1 MTATHYSA
9 LEKEQSASDEQIRAA
24 VRQQRRRWMQL
35 QGHPK
40 LETRQEAERRVR
52 EVSEA
57 EAVLTDTTRRRAYD
71 LTLTPVPQPIE
82 SRQWIDPV
90 PVSAPEPSRTPVP
103 GPEVEAGRGPTNA
116 LAIVT
121 LLAALPIPI
130 LAIFTGHV
138 ALRQIRGQVQRGRR
152 RALLG
157 LTIAYIMIPVSLLI
171 LIYVPMIV
179 GSSSSSVTSDDLG
192 ASSGNEPSIVSTSA
206 PTPGAVEVHLPIFS
220 GAKGGT
226 SEYPYGDYHATVQP
240 PVSNGASL
248 QVRFE
253 AVGGSDLRQPS
264 EACLYVSGPE
274 AAKQRIEPTAVSL
287 TTNEPGH
294 YVGVLTF
301 ALSSAGDLTFQ
312 YGCSLGSYTEVPIGH
327 YGP

>member
-9 LEKEQSASDEQIRAA
+9 LEIEQSASDEQIRAA

-57 EAVLTDTTRRRAYD
+57 EAVLTDTTRRREYD

-82 SRQWIDPV
+82 SREWIDPV
-90 PVSAPEPSRTPVP
+90 PAPAPEPSRIPVP

-121 LLAALPIPI
+121 LFAALPIPI

-138 ALRQIRGQVQRGRR
+138 ALHQIRGQVQRGRR

-157 LTIAYIMIPVSLLI
+157 LTIAYIMIAVSL

-179 GSSSSSVTSDDLG
+179 GFSSSAGTSDAPG
-192 ASSGNEPSIVSTSA
+192 ASNEKQSSAVSTSA
-206 PTPGAVEVHLPIFS
+206 PIPSAAEAPLPVFS
-220 GAKGGT
+220 GTKGGT
-226 SEYPYGDYHATVQP
+226 SNYPYGKYHATVQP
-240 PVSNGASL
+240 PVCNGASL
-248 QVRFE
+248 QVAFE
-253 AVGGSDLRQPS
+253 AVGESDLRQPS

-274 AAKQRIEPTAVSL
+274 AARQRIEPTAVSL

-301 ALSSAGDLTFQ
+301 ALSSAGDLTFE

>member
-1 MTATHYSA
+1 MIATHYSA
-9 LEKEQSASDEQIRAA
+9 LEIEQSASDEQIRAA

-57 EAVLTDTTRRRAYD
+57 EAVLTDPTRRRAYD

-82 SRQWIDPV
+82 SREWIDPV
-90 PVSAPEPSRTPVP
+90 PVSAPEPSNIPIT

-121 LLAALPIPI
+121 LVAALPIPI

-138 ALRQIRGQVQRGRR
+138 AIRQIRGQIQRGRR

-157 LTIAYIMIPVSLLI
+157 LTIAYIMIPMSL

-179 GSSSSSVTSDDLG
+179 GSSSSSVASDNLG
-192 ASSGNEPSIVSTSA
+192 ASSGNQPSPVSTSA
-206 PTPGAVEVHLPIFS
+206 PTLSAAAVPLSIFS

-226 SEYPYGDYHATVQP
+226 SNYPDGKYHATVQP

-248 QVRFE
+248 QVAFE
-253 AVGGSDLRQPS
+253 AVGESDLRQPS

>member
-1 MTATHYSA
+1 MIATHYSA
-9 LEKEQSASDEQIRAA
+9 LEIEQSASDEQIRAA
-24 VRQQRRRWMQL
+24 VRQQRRQWMQL

-57 EAVLTDTTRRRAYD
+57 EAVLTDPTRRRAYD

-82 SRQWIDPV
+82 SREWIDPV
-90 PVSAPEPSRTPVP
+90 PVSAPEPSNIPIP

-121 LLAALPIPI
+121 LVAALPIPI

-138 ALRQIRGQVQRGRR
+138 ALRQIRGQIQRGRR

-157 LTIAYIMIPVSLLI
+157 LTIAYIMIPMSL

-179 GSSSSSVTSDDLG
+179 GSSSSSVASDNLG
-192 ASSGNEPSIVSTSA
+192 ASSGNQPSPVSTSA
-206 PTPGAVEVHLPIFS
+206 PTLSAAAVPLSIFS

-226 SEYPYGDYHATVQP
+226 SNYPDGNYHATVQP

-248 QVRFE
+248 QVAFE
-253 AVGGSDLRQPS
+253 AVGESDLRQPS

>member
-1 MTATHYSA
+1 MIATHYSA
-9 LEKEQSASDEQIRAA
+9 LEIEQSASDEQIRAA

-57 EAVLTDTTRRRAYD
+57 EAVLTDPTRRRAYD

-82 SRQWIDPV
+82 SREWIDPV
-90 PVSAPEPSRTPVP
+90 PVSAPEPSSIPIP

-121 LLAALPIPI
+121 LVAALPIPI

-138 ALRQIRGQVQRGRR
+138 ALRQIRGQIQRGRR

-157 LTIAYIMIPVSLLI
+157 LTIAYIMIPMSL

-179 GSSSSSVTSDDLG
+179 GSSSSSVASDNLG
-192 ASSGNEPSIVSTSA
+192 ASSGNQPSPVSTSA
-206 PTPGAVEVHLPIFS
+206 PTLSAAAVPLSIFS

-226 SEYPYGDYHATVQP
+226 SNYPDGNYHATVQP

-248 QVRFE
+248 QVAFE
-253 AVGGSDLRQPS
+253 AVGESDLRQPS